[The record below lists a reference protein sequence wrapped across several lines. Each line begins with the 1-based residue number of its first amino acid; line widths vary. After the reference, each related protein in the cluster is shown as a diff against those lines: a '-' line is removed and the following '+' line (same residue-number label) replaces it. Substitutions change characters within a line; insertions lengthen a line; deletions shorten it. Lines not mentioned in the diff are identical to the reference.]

1 MKKTGIALLLT
12 FGFAASLGVCA
23 ADIAVSDTDITVSGI
38 KAANEN
44 VRLNVTDTDGNLIWL
59 DSAEADGEGKYELK
73 LKVPF
78 LDTSKE
84 YVLTVNGTEKE
95 NLIIDGSD
103 EILEKLSSITEAEFD
118 SYIKT
123 YAERFGL
130 NTEDYTSLK
139 DTKSAYK
146 VFKSFNPD
154 KTEIKTAFEKMLGIC
169 MINESD
175 RGGVLDILKKYSEK
189 IAPKYETDIKNLN
202 QSQLE
207 KFAVELSGS
216 DYYSM
221 PEFESGYSAALK
233 TARNYGKSDSGSS
246 GGGGSSS
253 KGSSGGKG
261 GFVAPPN
268 TSTNTDPKPGNNEDE
283 NKEPFSDLAEADWA
297 KESILKLYEKGI
309 INGKENGRFAPNDT
323 VTREEFT
330 AMIVRAFNLKSQN
343 KAAFSDV
350 ESGAWYEEAVNAA
363 VENKIINGISE
374 SRFGVSEELTRQ
386 DCAAMCARILDYLGV
401 QTENAEEI
409 FADDEKIA
417 DYAKEAVYRLKKL
430 GIINGM
436 GENTFSPEASCTR
449 AMTAKIIDL
458 LGEYGK

>member
-12 FGFAASLGVCA
+12 FGLAASLGVCA
-23 ADIAVSDTDITVSGI
+23 ADVAVSDTDITVSGI
-38 KAANEN
+38 KSANEN
-44 VRLNVTDTDGNLIWL
+44 VRLNVTDKDGNLIWL
-59 DSAEADGEGKYELK
+59 DSIEANSDGKYELK

-78 LDTSKE
+78 LDNSKE

-95 NLIIDGSD
+95 NVVIDGTD
-103 EILEKLSSITEAEFD
+103 EILKKLSSVAEAEFD

-130 NTEDYTSLK
+130 NTESYASLK
-139 DTKSAYK
+139 DTKTAYRI
-146 VFKSFNPD
+146 FKSFNPKD
-154 KTEIKTAFEKMLGIC
+154 KTEIKTVFEKMLGIC

-175 RGGVLDILKKYSEK
+175 RGGVFDILKKYSEK
-189 IAPKYETDIKNLN
+189 IAPNYEADIKNLS

-207 KFAVELSGS
+207 KFAVELIGC

-221 PEFESGYSAALK
+221 PEFENGYSAALK
-233 TARNYGKSDSGSS
+233 AARHYGKSSGGSS
-246 GGGGSSS
+246 GSGGSSKS
-253 KGSSGGKG
+253 SSGGKG

-268 TSTNTDPKPGNNEDE
+268 TNTNTDPKPGNNEDE

-309 INGKENGRFAPNDT
+309 INGKGNGRFAPNDT

-363 VENKIINGISE
+363 VENKIVNGISE
-374 SRFGVSEELTRQ
+374 SQFGISKELTRQ
-386 DCAAMCARILDYLGV
+386 DCAAMCARILDYWGV
-401 QTENAEEI
+401 QTESTEEI

-430 GIINGM
+430 GIINGT
-436 GENTFSPEASCTR
+436 GENTFSPETSCTR

>member
-12 FGFAASLGVCA
+12 FGLAASLGVCA
-23 ADIAVSDTDITVSGI
+23 ADVAVSDTDITVSGI
-38 KAANEN
+38 KSANEN
-44 VRLNVTDTDGNLIWL
+44 VRLNVTDKDGNLIWL
-59 DSAEADGEGKYELK
+59 DSIEANSDGKYELK

-78 LDTSKE
+78 LDNSKE

-95 NLIIDGSD
+95 NVVIDGSD
-103 EILEKLSSITEAEFD
+103 EILKKLSSVAEAEFD

-130 NTEDYTSLK
+130 NTESYASLK
-139 DTKSAYK
+139 DTKTAYRI
-146 VFKSFNPD
+146 FKSFNPKD
-154 KTEIKTAFEKMLGIC
+154 KAEIKTVFEKMLGIC

-175 RGGVLDILKKYSEK
+175 RGGVFDILKKYSEK
-189 IAPKYETDIKNLN
+189 IAPNYEADIKNLS

-207 KFAVELSGS
+207 KFAVELIGC

-221 PEFESGYSAALK
+221 PEFENGYSAALK
-233 TARNYGKSDSGSS
+233 AARNYGKSSGGSS
-246 GGGGSSS
+246 GSGGSSKS
-253 KGSSGGKG
+253 SSGGKG

-268 TSTNTDPKPGNNEDE
+268 TNTNTDPKPGNNEDE

-309 INGKENGRFAPNDT
+309 INGKGNGRFAPNDT

-363 VENKIINGISE
+363 VENKIVNGISE
-374 SRFGVSEELTRQ
+374 SQFGISKELTRQ
-386 DCAAMCARILDYLGV
+386 DCAAMCARILDYWGV
-401 QTENAEEI
+401 QTESTEEI

-430 GIINGM
+430 GIINGT
-436 GENTFSPEASCTR
+436 GENTFSPETSCTR